1 MNSRQRRQDRKRWCY
16 SIVTVARDF
25 DHYSE
30 MWSWLKVRHGA
41 RARDCG
47 WRDRSSYLDDSVNYQ
62 VTWQFVRERDATEFA
77 LRWA

>member
-1 MNSRQRRQDRKRWCY
+1 MNSRQRRQDRKRWRY

-30 MWSWLKVRHGA
+30 MWNWLKVRHGI
-41 RARDCG
+41 RICDCG
-47 WRDRSSYLDDSVNYQ
+47 WRDRNNYLDDSVNYR
-62 VTWQFVRERDATEFA
+62 VTWQFIREQDATEFA